1 MFMKFKGIICLT
13 KVNKNQTQTER
24 NENTIIFNDSKI
36 EIIDNDSL
44 YIYMKDREV
53 LLLGSGIVNKELEK
67 VDINWVNLYENCEE
81 EVQISES
88 NIDVFLITRSVYDKC
103 LEIGLNIEEIY
114 RNFKLKGLG
123 FLSGNLLDI
132 EDFSVLKAQIVE

>member
-1 MFMKFKGIICLT
+1 MFMRFKGIICLT

-36 EIIDNDSL
+36 EISDSDSL

-53 LLLGSGIVNKELEK
+53 LLLGSGVVNKELEK
-67 VDINWVNLYENCEE
+67 VDINWVNLYENCED
-81 EVQISES
+81 EVKISES

-103 LEIGLNIEEIY
+103 VEIGLSIEDIY
-114 RNFKLKGLG
+114 RQFKLKGLG
-123 FLSGNLLDI
+123 FLSSDLLDI